1 MDAIIVL
8 AHLMSRTGSLDRE
21 SRARADS
28 ASELASNMESTII
41 ITPGWPYRTDSLIPI
56 GEAMQ
61 RYIRSHSR
69 ISNQRIISE
78 ARSRDTVGDA
88 VFSKDVILEQGGAS
102 SIIVVT
108 SDYHSPR
115 AEEIFNFVYG
125 ASVEIIMHPV
135 QWDVTDQ
142 IRAKE
147 AISLAA
153 FRETFKDLE
162 PGDTI
167 PIRDRLFEK
176 HPLYSDI

>member
-1 MDAIIVL
+1 MDAIVVL
-8 AHLMSRTGSLDRE
+8 AHLMSRTGSLDME

-28 ASELASNMESTII
+28 ASELASTLESTII
-41 ITPGWPYRTDSLIPI
+41 ITPGWPYRNDTLIPI

-61 RYIRSHSR
+61 RYIRSDSR

-88 VFSKDVILEQGGAS
+88 VFSKDVILELGGVGS
-102 SIIVVT
+102 VFVVT

-125 ASVEIIMHPV
+125 ERVEIIMHPV
-135 QWDVTDQ
+135 QWDATDQ
-142 IRAKE
+142 MKAKE
-147 AISLAA
+147 VISLAA
-153 FRETFKDLE
+153 FRETFKDLK

-167 PIRDRLFEK
+167 PILDRLFAR
-176 HPLYSDI
+176 HPLYSDS